1 MYKSK
6 KNEAQEGLGKRGWGM
21 ELGKYTFSLIHVNKK
36 HKSGWGNEFGEGI
49 VEEHLSCNSYSK
61 GKQTIDNNLRRT

>member
-1 MYKSK
+1 
-6 KNEAQEGLGKRGWGM
+6 
-21 ELGKYTFSLIHVNKK
+21 
-36 HKSGWGNEFGEGI
+36 